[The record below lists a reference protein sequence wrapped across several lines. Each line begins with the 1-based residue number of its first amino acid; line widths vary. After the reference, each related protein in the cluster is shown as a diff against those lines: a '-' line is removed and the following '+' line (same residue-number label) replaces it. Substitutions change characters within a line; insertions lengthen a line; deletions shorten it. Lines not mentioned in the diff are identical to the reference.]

1 MFIWRNKLLMTGSAF
16 QHLFT
21 GFGLSSFHEHGMKL
35 SAFWTVFKMELVHLP
50 VGLDKIT
57 DDLRN
62 TIFLISTELI
72 GDVRKK
78 IVGFIVD

>member
-16 QHLFT
+16 QHLFSS
-21 GFGLSSFHEHGMKL
+21 FGLSSFHEHGMKL

-57 DDLRN
+57 DHERN
-62 TIFLISTELI
+62 TIFLVRIELI

-78 IVGFIVD
+78 IVRFKVN